1 MEALSEQKCEA
12 KWNKNKLRVSH
23 VDNINM
29 ALDFAKKLGVSVK
42 NFPQATD
49 FIDGQERPVLGFVW
63 ACILKFLKFGDDAD
77 DSLNAK
83 DALLLWVCG
92 RKDDGERRATKKKE
106 KDKKNVREEEV
117 DLRIR
122 DENVNLFSLFQ
133 FLGEKQDHWVQGS
146 GDREV
151 PEQLPRRT
159 CSLRSDPLEPTKL
172 GELRQLG
179 GRRWGH

>member
-1 MEALSEQKCEA
+1 MEALSETKCDA

-29 ALDFAKKLGVSVK
+29 ALDFAKKLGVTVK

-83 DALLLWVCG
+83 DALLLWVSNLLF
-92 RKDDGERRATKKKE
+92 RLKVYEKEKEIKEILVERRRRKLKE
-106 KDKKNVREEEV
+106 
-117 DLRIR
+117 I
-122 DENVNLFSLFQ
+122 SI
-133 FLGEKQDHWVQGS
+133 FLLKMERKCW
-146 GDREV
+146 R
-151 PEQLPRRT
+151 
-159 CSLRSDPLEPTKL
+159 
-172 GELRQLG
+172 
-179 GRRWGH
+179 